1 MTTIKDFLSKHISN
15 RFGEEFS
22 KLFANVYDVANV
34 NDDIHDDYSDY
45 VCFIRPNTTVTY
57 NTYLLRAICEDVIEF
72 DKDYYEDWLDGNEKY
87 DHDCYKARV
96 EYIAY
101 LVDNDMLNDFDGQ
114 YAESVD
120 KQGRKLSRVYDDS
133 YNDDELEADYPAYR
147 KGNDNLMIKE
157 IINDLKN
164 SDLSYLK

>member
-1 MTTIKDFLSKHISN
+1 MTTIKEFLSKHISN

-22 KLFANVYDVANV
+22 KLFAYDNV

-72 DKDYYEDWLDGNEKY
+72 DKDYYEYWLDDNEKY

-96 EYIAY
+96 EYIAE
-101 LVDNDMLNDFDGQ
+101 LVDNDTENDFDGQ
-114 YAESVD
+114 YAEPVD
-120 KQGRKLSRVYDDS
+120 KQGRKLSKVYDDS
-133 YNDDELEADYPAYR
+133 CSNDELEADYPAYE
-147 KGNDNLMIKE
+147 KSNDDLMIKE

>member
-1 MTTIKDFLSKHISN
+1 MTTIKEFLSKHISN

-22 KLFANVYDVANV
+22 KLFANA

-45 VCFIRPNTTVTY
+45 VCFIKTNITVTY

-96 EYIAY
+96 EYIAEC
-101 LVDNDMLNDFDGQ
+101 VESDTENDFDGQ
-114 YAESVD
+114 YVAQCDKNGCIPSDYEFVD
-120 KQGRKLSRVYDDS
+120 EKPDQIYWSYEKGDD
-133 YNDDELEADYPAYR
+133 D
-147 KGNDNLMIKE
+147 LMIKE
-157 IINDLKN
+157 IISELKK

>member
-22 KLFANVYDVANV
+22 KLFANV

-57 NTYLLRAICEDVIEF
+57 NAYLLRTICEDVIEF
-72 DKDYYEDWLDGNEKY
+72 DKDCYEDWLDGNEKY
-87 DHDCYKARV
+87 DHDCYEARV
-96 EYIAY
+96 EYIADF
-101 LVDNDMLNDFDGQ
+101 VDSDTLNDFDGQ
-114 YAESVD
+114 YAEAVD
-120 KQGRKLSRVYDDS
+120 KQGRKLSKVYDDS
-133 YNDDELEADYPAYR
+133 YNTDELEADYPAYET
-147 KGNDNLMIKE
+147 GNDNLMIKE